1 MDRVPSHPQTTKSPT
16 RAAIG
21 GISLLMV
28 VAFAVQAS
36 AGLMSPA
43 VQARHHAGLP
53 TVRMIA
59 EAVTRRVERQVRR
72 QNERPAM
79 CRVFVAASSRLTV
92 SDRVDRS
99 LPSPSPRRLSV
110 LLTNLPPPCDA
121 IV

>member
-1 MDRVPSHPQTTKSPT
+1 MAVKRPETVFHKPSARPRLGRYSYVLMGQAPKTSRTSPSTKSPT

-36 AGLMSPA
+36 AGAMSSA
-43 VQARHHAGLP
+43 VQARQYSGLP

-72 QNERPAM
+72 QEQ
-79 CRVFVAASSRLTV
+79 
-92 SDRVDRS
+92 
-99 LPSPSPRRLSV
+99 
-110 LLTNLPPPCDA
+110 
-121 IV
+121 